1 MKLTVFIYF
10 ITCLQLSAKGI
21 AQTVTLSQ
29 HDISLQKLFR
39 EIKKQ
44 TGYQFF
50 YKDELLSNA
59 KKINQI
65 DVQNASI
72 KDVLDKSFKDQ
83 PFSYEIIE
91 KTITIRPKIVTKTYH
106 APPPPPP
113 VQNIIHGTITDTTGK
128 PIAGASVTI
137 SGFKKGAITNA
148 DGTYRLE
155 AKKGDVIQISF
166 IGYKTKEVT
175 VKDNDEINV
184 QLIVEITELNNLVIV
199 GYGKQKKIDLTGAVA
214 TVSSK
219 ELENR
224 PVTNVSSALAG
235 LIPGAYIYQSKGT
248 PGEDGA
254 SIQIR
259 GVGSL
264 SSTSPLVVID
274 GIIGSLD
281 DVNPNDVESISILKD
296 AASVAIYGAQGAA
309 GVILVTTKGG
319 KAGEPTVTYTGLVS
333 STNPT
338 GIPDF
343 VTNSAQYMQ
352 TLNEAYTNIGKSV
365 VFDSATVIQP
375 FIDAS
380 KNPNGLTSLG
390 VPNYVA
396 YPNTNWEK
404 VLFQHH
410 LLQSHNISVS
420 GGDKNTHYLLSLGYL
435 NNPGLVANSG
445 YSKYQF
451 RINVESKIGKNIT
464 VGTQTF
470 AKLGYSGLFDESN
483 LFNYLVQT
491 SPMIYP
497 LYKGMYGST
506 SADGDVIGQASDLLY
521 YTTSN
526 KGTIP
531 ETYINT
537 TWYAKVNI
545 LKGLT
550 FEPKFNYQSDLN
562 EYNYHNDP
570 VATARYNFITL
581 TQVTAPTP
589 TTNLSTYSGYSKNW
603 NYTLESALR
612 YNTTIGGVHNIGAL
626 VVFNQYY
633 DQNYN
638 LAVTGYGL
646 IDPSISAISSASSF
660 PSNPSGSASDW
671 ATRSIIGRITYNY
684 KDRYLFEANIRRD
697 ASSRFGPDYRYG
709 NFPSLSAGWNISQ
722 EPFLKNLSAHNIQNI
737 KIRASWGKAG
747 NANIGNYRWQANYGT
762 TPYAFN
768 GTAYSGLNL
777 TSIANPQLHWE
788 TTNQV
793 DAGLDI
799 TAFHNLDLTFDWY
812 RKYTYGILFTAP
824 LDPTVGTASAPEGN
838 FAQVLDNGLEF
849 SAGWHDKVGD
859 FSYSV
864 NGNLTYY
871 YYNDVKQYKGP
882 LVAGLT
888 TDGNG
893 NSVYNSNIGAI
904 SSGGSQRILEG

>member
-1 MKLTVFIYF
+1 MTKFFNPAVCEIWPSKKIWLVMKLTVFIYF

-72 KDVLDKSFKDQ
+72 KDVLDNIFKDQ

-128 PIAGASVTI
+128 PIAGASVAI

-199 GYGKQKKIDLTGAVA
+199 GYGKQKKIDLTGAVV

-333 STNPT
+333 STDPT

-589 TTNLSTYSGYSKNW
+589 TTNLSTYSGYTKNC
-603 NYTLESALR
+603 N
-612 YNTTIGGVHNIGAL
+612 
-626 VVFNQYY
+626 
-633 DQNYN
+633 
-638 LAVTGYGL
+638 
-646 IDPSISAISSASSF
+646 
-660 PSNPSGSASDW
+660 
-671 ATRSIIGRITYNY
+671 
-684 KDRYLFEANIRRD
+684 
-697 ASSRFGPDYRYG
+697 
-709 NFPSLSAGWNISQ
+709 
-722 EPFLKNLSAHNIQNI
+722 
-737 KIRASWGKAG
+737 
-747 NANIGNYRWQANYGT
+747 
-762 TPYAFN
+762 
-768 GTAYSGLNL
+768 
-777 TSIANPQLHWE
+777 
-788 TTNQV
+788 
-793 DAGLDI
+793 
-799 TAFHNLDLTFDWY
+799 
-812 RKYTYGILFTAP
+812 
-824 LDPTVGTASAPEGN
+824 
-838 FAQVLDNGLEF
+838 
-849 SAGWHDKVGD
+849 
-859 FSYSV
+859 
-864 NGNLTYY
+864 
-871 YYNDVKQYKGP
+871 
-882 LVAGLT
+882 
-888 TDGNG
+888 
-893 NSVYNSNIGAI
+893 
-904 SSGGSQRILEG
+904 